1 MGRRK
6 ETTDYLKEC
15 IADSMIRLMEHKPL
29 EKINVEAITTLAGV
43 GRATYFRNFTSKADV
58 LEFKLM
64 SLWRA
69 YMQQVAFPVAGSDYD
84 KALWFF
90 TFCQSIQPI
99 LKLIYKNDQRTVLLD
114 AYFRFTEN
122 MEETADGK
130 NVRFLRMFMSYGS
143 IGIVTEWAR
152 GGFRETPE
160 ELVSYCLFE

>member
-15 IADSMIRLMEHKPL
+15 IADSMIRLMEQKPL
-29 EKINVEAITTLAGV
+29 EKINVEEITALAGV
-43 GRATYFRNFTSKADV
+43 GRATYFRNFSSKADV
-58 LEFKLM
+58 LVLKLV
-64 SLWRA
+64 SLWRM
-69 YMQQVAFPVAGSDYD
+69 YMQQVAFPKDGNDYD

-90 TFCQSIQPI
+90 SFCQSIQPI

-114 AYFRFTEN
+114 AYFQFTES

-160 ELVSYCLFE
+160 ELVGYCLFE